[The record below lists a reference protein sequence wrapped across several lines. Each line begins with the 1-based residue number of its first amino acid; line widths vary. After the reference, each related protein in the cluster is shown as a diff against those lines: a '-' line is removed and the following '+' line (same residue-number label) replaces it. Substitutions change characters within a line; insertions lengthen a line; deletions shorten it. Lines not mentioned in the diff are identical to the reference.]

1 MENKVFKIGL
11 DTEILRKLRNKI
23 NEQKNISYN
32 KMYKKYRTWNKIFA
46 IMDMSKYVSI
56 LKYIRYYIYR

>member
-1 MENKVFKIGL
+1 MENEVFKIEL

-32 KMYKKYRTWNKIFA
+32 KMYKKYRAWDKICA
-46 IMDMSKYVSI
+46 IMNRLDDNNE
-56 LKYIRYYIYR
+56 